1 MHCRSEQDKETNMK
15 TYSTAPED
23 YECPF
28 CQVVSEGAHHLTGD
42 VIAMPTTMWATFP
55 GAIQAV

>member
-1 MHCRSEQDKETNMK
+1 MK

-55 GAIQAV
+55 GGIQAV